1 MSRYL
6 YDNIRQLFRSSQFY
20 KKFRVTC
27 SELAQVLFS
36 LMLRDNFIITVTAV
50 TLLLINWQCPK
61 KLAFQSYTK
70 WCYSMRQKTY
80 QSDDPNVQ
88 LGSPFLIPQTYN
100 SFRSTKVPQRSKVF
114 HNLQSAIVALICNPK
129 LHIIDFPDSVLRLL
143 CTPSHENK
151 LFYLVK

>member
-6 YDNIRQLFRSSQFY
+6 YNNRGQYGLSDHLNFTTI
-20 KKFRVTC
+20 FRVTC
-27 SELAQVLFS
+27 SELVPVLFS

-61 KLAFQSYTK
+61 TLAFQSYTK

-88 LGSPFLIPQTYN
+88 LESPFLIP
-100 SFRSTKVPQRSKVF
+100 
-114 HNLQSAIVALICNPK
+114 
-129 LHIIDFPDSVLRLL
+129 
-143 CTPSHENK
+143 
-151 LFYLVK
+151 